1 MKTITRNDDIN
12 YRLKSRIYL
21 MFPDLESFAT
31 VANCT
36 KSYVSHVINK
46 RRELPSGRKSEWAR
60 ILGCFSD
67 DIF

>member
-1 MKTITRNDDIN
+1 MKTITRNDKIN

-21 MFPDLESFAT
+21 MFPDLGAFAAA
-31 VANCT
+31 VNVT
-36 KSYVSHVINK
+36 KSYVSHVIKK
-46 RRELPSGRKSEWAR
+46 RREPTEERKGEWAR